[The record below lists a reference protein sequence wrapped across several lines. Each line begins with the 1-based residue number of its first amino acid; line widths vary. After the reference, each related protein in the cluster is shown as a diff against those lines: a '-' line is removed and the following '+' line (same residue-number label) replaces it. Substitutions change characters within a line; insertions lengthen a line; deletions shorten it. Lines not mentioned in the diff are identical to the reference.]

1 MRRLHRPSSRSSSA
15 RAGRTGLRSPPA
27 PRSSWYRSSYSPCSC
42 ASTCCAASPSER
54 FANEPRRDH
63 FQAAARL
70 RGQNPA
76 TRPAGSCC
84 NDDHSH
90 RRRHADAAVFPGAVF
105 LVVRDHAVR
114 DGDVHHR
121 LEGQGVRPMAQ
132 IKVEALDK
140 SFGTFHAVKAASFTV
155 EDGQF
160 LCLLGPSGCG
170 KTTTLRMIAGLELP
184 TAGRI
189 RLDGEEVTMN
199 RAPARDIAFVFQLFA
214 LYPHMN
220 VRRNIGFPL
229 KCEGI
234 GRAEIDGRVVEAAR
248 ILRISHLLDRP
259 VSGLAGG
266 DRQRVAL
273 GRAIVRKPKC
283 FLMDE
288 PLGALDTEMR
298 EAMIRE
304 LRALHDRLGATTVYV
319 THDQL
324 EAMAMADTIAVMNN
338 GVVEQVA
345 SPRDIYDRPASLFVA
360 DFIGSPPMNFLPF
373 RDRLATGAQ
382 SIRLGEREVAIPA
395 ARETLVESDLVLGV
409 RPEHVRFTDRGMV
422 RGEGYGAEY
431 LGTTQIV
438 TVTTG
443 YGALKA
449 RSPASMRF
457 RTGESVG
464 LDFRPDTL
472 SIFDKASGRAIRTAL
487 HEGGRHG

>member
-1 MRRLHRPSSRSSSA
+1 
-15 RAGRTGLRSPPA
+15 
-27 PRSSWYRSSYSPCSC
+27 
-42 ASTCCAASPSER
+42 
-54 FANEPRRDH
+54 
-63 FQAAARL
+63 
-70 RGQNPA
+70 
-76 TRPAGSCC
+76 
-84 NDDHSH
+84 
-90 RRRHADAAVFPGAVF
+90 
-105 LVVRDHAVR
+105 
-114 DGDVHHR
+114 
-121 LEGQGVRPMAQ
+121 MAQ
-132 IKVEALDK
+132 IRVEKLDK
-140 SFGTFHAVKAASFTV
+140 SFGTFHAVRSASFTV

-184 TAGRI
+184 TAGTI
-189 RLDGEEVTMN
+189 SLDGEDVTMN
-199 RAPARDIAFVFQLFA
+199 RASARDIAFVFQFFA

-234 GRAEIDGRVVEAAR
+234 GAAERDLRVAEVAR

-298 EAMIRE
+298 EEMIRE

-324 EAMAMADTIAVMNN
+324 EAMAMADRIAVMNN

-345 SPRDIYDRPASLFVA
+345 SPRDIYDRPVSLFVA

-373 RDRLATGAQ
+373 RGSLEPGAGV
-382 SIRLGEREVAIPA
+382 IRLGDRDVAVPR
-395 ARETLVESDLVLGV
+395 AREALPESDLVLGV
-409 RPEHVRFTDRGMV
+409 RPEHVRFSDRGMV
-422 RGEGYGAEY
+422 RGEVYGVEY

-438 TVTTG
+438 TVTTR

-449 RSPASMRF
+449 RSPANLPV
-457 RTGESVG
+457 RTGENVG

-472 SIFDKASGRAIRTAL
+472 SIFDRQSGRAIRTAL
-487 HEGGRHG
+487 HEGAVHG